1 MERGGTARVSMIFPY
16 IPLARLRN
24 GVLEKRVSI
33 LAVQKNIAIKRTN
46 MPQYKFARIKTIG
59 GKP

>member
-1 MERGGTARVSMIFPY
+1 MIFPY